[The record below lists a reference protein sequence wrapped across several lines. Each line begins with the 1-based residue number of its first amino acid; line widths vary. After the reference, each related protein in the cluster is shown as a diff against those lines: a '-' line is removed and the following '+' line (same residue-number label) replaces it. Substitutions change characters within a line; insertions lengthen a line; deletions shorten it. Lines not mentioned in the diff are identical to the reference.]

1 MRQSERVQS
10 GAEESDMQSRRG
22 FGSDTTAPTSHSF
35 LRTLDEACQI
45 PINLNRQIPELET
58 PLTLRKQTT
67 ANRSN
72 RQKSSSLATS
82 YSSLTT
88 SAAIANRRTLNLAE
102 RNRPTANFPK
112 MGLAKYRPIS
122 REPKDGTIAQKGP
135 LATRHS
141 PLTTRISNRELLGLE
156 ILQLTENKGQRPILI
171 ANFEPND
178 FFDFQAYVAAAFRR
192 AGFPLS
198 LGTPEPAGMAGK
210 SSQRDGCSK

>member
-10 GAEESDMQSRRG
+10 GAEESDMQSREG
-22 FGSDTTAPTSHSF
+22 AWSAIPPTPRSRFQNLNAANPF
-35 LRTLDEACQI
+35 LFE
-45 PINLNRQIPELET
+45 LNRQIPELET
-58 PLTLRKQTT
+58 PLSLRKQRT

-135 LATRHS
+135 LATSHS

-156 ILQLTENKGQRPILI
+156 ILQLTENKDHRPVLI

-198 LGTPEPAGMAGK
+198 PGALEQAGRSGK
-210 SSQRDGCSK
+210 LSQPNGCPK